1 VTKFTFLVFKK
12 LRSCV
17 FAARIQVLYIIPK
30 LALAAR
36 IQILRLFPIQIALCS
51 FFKGVISGK
60 PYSSRVFRVF
70 QRKPYFPEYFRVF
83 QRKPPFKGLAQ
94 TRQIGVSVLFRSMEA
109 CGSTS
114 LERLLCIFFLKVWS
128 LENPTLLGFLGFSR
142 ENPTFQSIL
151 GFSRENRNLLG
162 FRGFLVVVN
171 PVLDRWKAWLK
182 RDILEY
188 PCFSAQWRHVVP
200 QVWKN
205 FSLWIF
211 LKAFSGKPYFL
222 GFFRVFQR

>member
-1 VTKFTFLVFKK
+1 MWQSLLFSFSKNCARAYLQPEFRFCISSQN
-12 LRSCV
+12 LRSQPEFRFCV
-17 FAARIQVLYIIPK
+17 FSQ
-30 LALAAR
+30 
-36 IQILRLFPIQIALCS
+36 F
-51 FFKGVISGK
+51 
-60 PYSSRVFRVF
+60 
-70 QRKPYFPEYFRVF
+70 
-83 QRKPPFKGLAQ
+83 
-94 TRQIGVSVLFRSMEA
+94 
-109 CGSTS
+109 
-114 LERLLCIFFLKVWS
+114 RLLFVAFLKVWS